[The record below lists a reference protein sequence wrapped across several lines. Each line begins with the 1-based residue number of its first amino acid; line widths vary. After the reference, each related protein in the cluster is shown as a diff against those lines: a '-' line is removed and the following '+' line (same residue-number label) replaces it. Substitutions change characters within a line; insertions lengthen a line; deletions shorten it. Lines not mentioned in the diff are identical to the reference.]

1 MFFPSNI
8 KIDTP
13 RIEVF
18 DISEV
23 RPSELD
29 KLEIYEMM
37 ADNHITSTEIR

>member
-1 MFFPSNI
+1 MNLTSLGNMNIFFSSDI

-29 KLEIYEMM
+29 KSEIMK
-37 ADNHITSTEIR
+37 